1 MSNCTNLDKIKR
13 SLQRTVIQVQ
23 KKEVYRALTVFH
35 GELAVPVTETNRWEG
50 IT

>member
-35 GELAVPVTETNRWEG
+35 GAVPVTETNRWEG